1 MPIQK
6 VKGGYKWGESGKV
19 YPTKAQAAK
28 QARAAYASGY
38 KGYQTGDVVTQSED
52 PWGSNFEYDPTGGT
66 TTTVGGTRES
76 VSFGPSILDTFLF
89 GGAGPTGR
97 WHGGGAFGAT
107 PETRLARGFFDPAL
121 GPSEVAK
128 ILAQRAAVKRLAQE
142 YGPIVSLINNQG
154 GLLGFGTS
162 GIGGLGL
169 EETFSKN
176 PFGAAAKIV
185 NRFKL
190 LQMAPGI
197 AGLGYLLNQIQEV
210 DPNQKGILGGT
221 LGPQLRNLASRF
233 LPIKSFAEKEAE
245 DVDMYPDIQ
254 PVEVTAQKRAREPR
268 KPRVSE
274 IADMIKQQDMYG
286 GRIGERLAE
295 TGGDPSA
302 FMYGLVPGVAQSINQ
317 GLRASNIGKML
328 AKRAAGRALTGKEAK
343 YDRSGLNR
351 KISSGGSSRR

>member
-66 TTTVGGTRES
+66 TTTVGGPRES

-97 WHGGGAFGAT
+97 GHGGGAFGAT

-121 GPSEVAK
+121 GPSGVAK

-176 PFGAAAKIV
+176 PFGAAAKIG

-286 GRIGERLAE
+286 GGIGERLAE

>member
-1 MPIQK
+1 MPIKK

-38 KGYQTGDVVTQSED
+38 KGYQRGGSVTQSTD
-52 PWGSNFEYDPTGGT
+52 PFAPNFELPTGGT
-66 TTTVGGTRES
+66 TTTVGGPRES

-121 GPSEVAK
+121 GPSGVAK

-154 GLLGFGTS
+154 GLLGLGTS

-169 EETFSKN
+169 DKAYDKYGI
-176 PFGAAAKIV
+176 GAAAKIA
-185 NRFKL
+185 NRIKL
-190 LQMAPGI
+190 LQYAPGI
-197 AGLGYLLNQIQEV
+197 AGLGAVLGMLQKV

-221 LGPQLRNLASRF
+221 LGPQLRNLFSRF

-254 PVEVTAQKRAREPR
+254 PVEVTAQMRETQAQTNARER
-268 KPRVSE
+268 AERAARV
-274 IADMIKQQDMYG
+274 QQFANESLAN
-286 GRIGERLAE
+286 RIAE

-302 FMYGLVPGVAQSINQ
+302 YMYGLVPGAAQSTNQ
-317 GLRASNIGKML
+317 GLRASNIGRML
-328 AKRAAGRALTGKEAK
+328 AKRAAARALTGKEAK

-351 KISSGGSSRR
+351 KISSGGASRK